1 MDGVTELG
9 WGYLDT
15 PVGQVSVACSDAGV
29 ARVTYGPPS
38 GPGPAGGSLA
48 SVLLEAALE
57 ELGDYFD
64 GHLKR
69 FNVPVDLGSA
79 QGSRR
84 AVLST
89 LHRTVGFG
97 QTITYGGLA
106 DRAGLTA
113 TGPDGTA
120 PDGGPD
126 GTGPGSFVPPARV
139 VGQIM
144 ASNPVALI
152 VPCHRVV
159 AGTGLGGYSGGT
171 GTDVKHWLLVF
182 EGALPATLDWDP
194 RGPYRPHAATRE
206 AQPTGPAPGSASA

>member
-57 ELGDYFD
+57 ELSDYF
-64 GHLKR
+64 GGRLKR

-79 QGSRR
+79 QGARR

-89 LHRTVGFG
+89 LHTTVGFG

-106 DRAGLTA
+106 DLAGLAA
-113 TGPDGTA
+113 TGA
-120 PDGGPD
+120 D
-126 GTGPGSFVPPARV
+126 GTGPGTFVPPAKV
-139 VGQIM
+139 VGQVM
-144 ASNPVALI
+144 ASNPVALV

-171 GTDVKHWLLVF
+171 GTNVKQWLLVF
-182 EGALPATLDWDP
+182 EGAIPATLDWD
-194 RGPYRPHAATRE
+194 AAGLPARAGSARQ
-206 AQPTGPAPGSASA
+206 AQPTGSASA

>member
-1 MDGVTELG
+1 MDHVTELG
-9 WGYLDT
+9 WGCLDT
-15 PVGQVSVACSDAGV
+15 PVGQVSVACSDTGV
-29 ARVTYGPPS
+29 ARVSYGPP
-38 GPGPAGGSLA
+38 PGPEPASGTLA

-57 ELGDYFD
+57 ELAEYFRGD
-64 GHLKR
+64 LKR

-79 QGSRR
+79 QGARR
-84 AVLST
+84 TVLSV
-89 LHRTVGFG
+89 LRETVKFG

-106 DRAGLTA
+106 ARAGLDYA
-113 TGPDGTA
+113 A
-120 PDGGPD
+120 A
-126 GTGPGSFVPPARV
+126 GSVPPARV

-152 VPCHRVV
+152 VACHRVV

-194 RGPYRPHAATRE
+194 RGPYRPHAVTRE
-206 AQPTGPAPGSASA
+206 AQPAGPAPRSASA

>member
-1 MDGVTELG
+1 MNGVTELG

-57 ELGDYFD
+57 ELGDYF
-64 GHLKR
+64 GGRLKR

-79 QGSRR
+79 QGPRR
-84 AVLST
+84 AVLSA
-89 LHRTVGFG
+89 LHTTVEFG

-106 DRAGLTA
+106 GLAGLA
-113 TGPDGTA
+113 A
-120 PDGGPD
+120 AGPD
-126 GTGPGSFVPPARV
+126 GTGPGNFVPPARV
-139 VGQIM
+139 VGQVM

-194 RGPYRPHAATRE
+194 RGPYRPQAATRE
-206 AQPTGPAPGSASA
+206 AQPAGPAPRSASA

>member
-1 MDGVTELG
+1 MDAVTEFG
-9 WGYLDT
+9 WGCLDT

-57 ELGDYFD
+57 ELGDYF
-64 GHLKR
+64 GGRLKR

-79 QGSRR
+79 QGARR
-84 AVLST
+84 AVLSA
-89 LHRTVGFG
+89 LHRTVKFG

-106 DRAGLTA
+106 ERAGLTA
-113 TGPDGTA
+113 AA
-120 PDGGPD
+120 PDS
-126 GTGPGSFVPPARV
+126 TGPGTFVPPAKV
-139 VGQIM
+139 VGQVM
-144 ASNPVALI
+144 ASNPVALV

-159 AGTGLGGYSGGT
+159 ADTGLGGYSGGT

-194 RGPYRPHAATRE
+194 RGPYRPHAATCE
-206 AQPTGPAPGSASA
+206 AQPAAPDSA